1 MSAVTLPIIDAVL
14 EYVPYSVRLAAKRA
28 QQLEAAAA
36 GQGAERRVH
45 QRLRA
50 ADLKWL
56 RGSRVKNGPDV
67 TVVDLSA
74 GGVLLDSD
82 VQLKPGAVI
91 TLEIVGAGTVEV
103 RSEVLRCQLAALRD
117 AAAVYRGALAFKSP
131 IDLGKMEEAPA
142 AVIRPI
148 QAPVTGQAWQKIV
161 VRYRDGALLKGYTLD
176 FHPSRGHFSVWPSIK
191 AAASERVLV
200 PHSRLKAVFFVKD
213 FDGNPNHVSPASADD
228 APAGRK
234 IEVTFLDREVI
245 KGTTLSYRPD
255 GSGFFL
261 IPTDSRGNNLR
272 IFVVGGA
279 VRHVRFP

>member
-1 MSAVTLPIIDAVL
+1 MSVTVPTIDAFL
-14 EYVPYSVRLAAKRA
+14 DYVPYSVRLAAKRA
-28 QQLEAAAA
+28 EQLEPAA
-36 GQGAERRVH
+36 GGNGIDRRVH
-45 QRLRA
+45 QRIRA

-56 RGSRVKNGPDV
+56 RGSRVKNGPEV
-67 TVVDLSA
+67 TLVDFSV

-82 VQLKPGAVI
+82 VRLKPGAVI

-103 RSEVLRCQLAALRD
+103 RSEVLRCQIAALRD

-131 IDLGKMEEAPA
+131 FDLRKMEQAPA
-142 AVIRPI
+142 EAIRQTQAAVS
-148 QAPVTGQAWQKIV
+148 GQTWQKIV

-176 FHPSRGHFSVWPSIK
+176 FHPSRGHFSLWPTIN
-191 AAASERVLV
+191 ATANERVLV

-213 FDGNPNHVSPASADD
+213 FDGNPDHVTPSGTND

-234 IEVTFLDREVI
+234 IEVTFLEGEVI

-279 VRHVRFP
+279 VQHVRFP